1 MRAMHVTW
9 LKNTPRQV
17 SRPPNTPIDLEKQV
31 ISGLGLV
38 SASWE
43 NERGDMWESGTS
55 PTMISPTSKRCG
67 VNIRSSSWT
76 DQAPTRPGN
85 SPRPRTLIT
94 APLQAEELEG
104 LPSSQRCSV
113 LKSLQNLATDRGR

>member
-17 SRPPNTPIDLEKQV
+17 SGPPKTPIDLEKQV
-31 ISGLGLV
+31 IGGLGLV
-38 SASWE
+38 GASWE

-67 VNIRSSSWT
+67 VVQTLQFLARSGT
-76 DQAPTRPGN
+76 N
-85 SPRPRTLIT
+85 
-94 APLQAEELEG
+94 
-104 LPSSQRCSV
+104 
-113 LKSLQNLATDRGR
+113 